1 MDNSET
7 ISILRE
13 PPTTKAATQL
23 IAELDAFLAP
33 LYPAESQHG
42 YSIEKLIEQKVEFFV
57 LYHGG
62 SPAGCAG
69 IQFFSDPRE
78 PSGTY
83 GELKRMYV
91 RDEFRGQGL
100 GRILLDHVEQVAAAR
115 GVVKLRLE
123 TGTLQDAA
131 IGLYEDSGFHKI
143 PPFGEYEEDPLS
155 LYYEKNLA
163 NRSS

>member
-1 MDNSET
+1 M
-7 ISILRE
+7 
-13 PPTTKAATQL
+13 
-23 IAELDAFLAP
+23 
-33 LYPAESQHG
+33 YPAESQHG

-100 GRILLDHVEQVAAAR
+100 GRILLDHVEQVAAAK

-155 LYYEKNLA
+155 LFYEKNLA